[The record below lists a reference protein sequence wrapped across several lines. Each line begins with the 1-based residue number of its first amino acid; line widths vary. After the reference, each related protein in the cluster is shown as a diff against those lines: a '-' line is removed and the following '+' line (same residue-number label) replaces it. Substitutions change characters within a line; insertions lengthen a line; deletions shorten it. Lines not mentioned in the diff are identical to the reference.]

1 MRASK
6 QFKRMAGT
14 LAAVAAAAAFL
25 SGQALVGTAL
35 CTVAALFGVSALH
48 RLGRQNESRAP
59 ARATIPTLEQRKRM
73 LQEVS

>member
-35 CTVAALFGVSALH
+35 CTVAALFGVSTLH
-48 RLGRQNESRAP
+48 RLGRAHEGHAPLRAP
-59 ARATIPTLEQRKRM
+59 IPTLEQRKRM